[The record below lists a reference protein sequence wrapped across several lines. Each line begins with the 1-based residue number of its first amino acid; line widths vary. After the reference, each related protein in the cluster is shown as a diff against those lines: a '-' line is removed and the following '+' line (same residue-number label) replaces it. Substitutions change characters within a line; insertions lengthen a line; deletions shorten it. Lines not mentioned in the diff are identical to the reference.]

1 MKPLRPSM
9 REKKRYLLVKGE
21 IKDIEK
27 AVFEG
32 VGVLGISKTGLKW
45 IESDKKSAIISINRE
60 AIDSVKACFAIWP
73 EKLWVEKVS
82 GTLKGLGLKK

>member
-9 REKKRYLLVKGE
+9 REKKRYLLVKGN

-27 AVFEG
+27 AVSEG
-32 VGVLGISKTGLKW
+32 IGVLGISKTGLNW
-45 IESDKKSAIISINRE
+45 IKSDKKSAIISVNRG
-60 AIDSVKACFAIWP
+60 AVDSVKACFAIWS

-82 GTLKGLGLKK
+82 GTLKGLRK